1 MLQTITAYMCY
12 AWTPDE
18 EAQVESLTEKEVCES
33 LNLVSTEGF
42 PFLYIYL
49 LHIYI
54 LLKLIAI
61 S

>member
-18 EAQVESLTEKEVCES
+18 EAQLESLSEKEVCES

-42 PFLYIYL
+42 HSLYCYIYV
-49 LHIYI
+49 YPF
-54 LLKLIAI
+54 KANGY
-61 S
+61 